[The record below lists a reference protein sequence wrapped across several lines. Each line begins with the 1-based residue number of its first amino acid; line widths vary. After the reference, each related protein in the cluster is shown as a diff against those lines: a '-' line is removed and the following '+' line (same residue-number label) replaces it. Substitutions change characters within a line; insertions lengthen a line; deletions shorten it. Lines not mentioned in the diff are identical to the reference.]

1 MFSSIEKTLKTQT
14 TQHTNIALQTVEEDI
29 NEFRDL
35 RYNEK
40 TQPQYK
46 ILEEEYKHIINFQKK
61 IEEETNLNL

>member
-1 MFSSIEKTLKTQT
+1 MFPSIEKTLQTHT

-40 TQPQYK
+40 THP
-46 ILEEEYKHIINFQKK
+46 
-61 IEEETNLNL
+61 

>member
-1 MFSSIEKTLKTQT
+1 MFPSIEKTLKTQT

-46 ILEEEYKHIINFQKK
+46 LA
-61 IEEETNLNL
+61 NLWTLR